1 VAKKDFLEW
10 TQPNVNHPENRS
22 NPKTYLYFGVNPFNE
37 FAILFSKNSFVL
49 LLFWQKIFVLNPQ
62 NETYKIGS
70 HKVKTNP
77 HFLYLCSFKN

>member
-1 VAKKDFLEW
+1 MV
-10 TQPNVNHPENRS
+10 
-22 NPKTYLYFGVNPFNE
+22 
-37 FAILFSKNSFVL
+37 FSKNSFMFL
-49 LLFWQKIFVLNPQ
+49 LLTQKIFVLNPQ